1 MIFRNMLIPLGGH
14 PSKRQSQPREYS
26 HRICAFMRYD
36 SLEAVAI
43 SGWPV
48 PGGSIVR
55 LHTI

>member
-1 MIFRNMLIPLGGH
+1 
-14 PSKRQSQPREYS
+14 
-26 HRICAFMRYD
+26 MRYD

>member
-1 MIFRNMLIPLGGH
+1 
-14 PSKRQSQPREYS
+14 
-26 HRICAFMRYD
+26 MRYD

-48 PGGSIVR
+48 PGGWIVR